1 MPKATTKSK
10 HYNHQDKPN
19 ASFDTVLDN
28 FVKTGHFK
36 LTNEI
41 VTIELL
47 SYFINYLNLNKPSRP
62 SYELDYRFYLD
73 NVAFDLGVQNLPVN
87 RLEMPIHIFL
97 DKVFSFSPRWSVIG
111 FDNVSILQGK
121 VYSPLSSYFIL
132 AFLAGFA
139 PLEDGS
145 TDLAVTKAL
154 IITNAE
160 FHQWAWMRFL
170 TKRPTFWHLTLE
182 LLPNEDEA
190 DNIMVLCQ
198 ALHYAKIQ
206 AVNLG
211 NTNISA
217 EGYQNLY
224 ELLSKNYFIEK
235 LQIKEPTDPESLVIF
250 KKIKECLSEDRTG
263 KQRFDMERFNQAEF
277 LRLFSQA
284 KNARQHETD
293 ESEISRLEKEIKFIL
308 EEKTRKSISISKK
321 RFPLATKLIPKAHAV
336 YCDHAEYI
344 LGRLPLFRLDLNQ
357 TVNQVNTLGYY
368 LLEEALRSNDH
379 FMMNCL
385 LDNGTA
391 NLFEQQSDEKPIL
404 MQIYENEDFKQ
415 TILDHIYSRETLIS
429 MAEEV
434 LKNYSESK
442 KIMLELGHS
451 LINYTKRLEKIIYSY
466 KLSGFERLLNRLKER
481 FELAN
486 PSKQRERE
494 FIEIYWRIGKSLI
507 LFHNAGKV
515 TGESISNAKSTLDE
529 IIAISKNADLG
540 WLRGSSLH
548 DKLTRRLELLKEDM
562 NTNINSLRVKDEHK
576 PIKKVFNR
584 GTGHLETSFTN
595 FNIKSPS
602 SEVSE
607 LDEPGPSTRCSSR
620 R

>member
-1 MPKATTKSK
+1 MPKATTKTK
-10 HYNHQDKPN
+10 HYNQQDKPN
-19 ASFDTVLDN
+19 SFFDTVLDN
-28 FVKTGHFK
+28 FIKTGFFK

-47 SYFINYLNLNKPSRP
+47 SYFINYLNLNKPARF
-62 SYELDYRFYLD
+62 SYGLDYRFYLD
-73 NVAFDLGVQNLPVN
+73 NVTFDLGVQNLPVD

-97 DKVFSFSPRWSVIG
+97 DKVFSCSPRWNVIG
-111 FDNVSILQGK
+111 FNNVSILQGE

-132 AFLAGFA
+132 VFLARFA

-145 TDLAVTKAL
+145 IELAITKAL

-170 TKRPTFWHLTLE
+170 TKRPTFWQLTLE
-182 LLPNEDEA
+182 LLPNEDET
-190 DNIMVLCQ
+190 DNIMVLGQ

-263 KQRFDMERFNQAEF
+263 KQRFDVERFNQTEF

-308 EEKTRKSISISKK
+308 EEKKRKSITISKE
-321 RFPLATKLIPKAHAV
+321 RFPLKCELIPEAHAV
-336 YCDHAEYI
+336 YYDHAEYI

-357 TVNQVNTLGYY
+357 SVPNQTSTLGYC
-368 LLEEALRSNDH
+368 LLEEALRNNDH

-385 LDNGTA
+385 LDNGNA
-391 NLFEQQSDEKPIL
+391 NLFEQQGEEKPIL
-404 MQIYENEDFKQ
+404 IQIYENEDFKHA
-415 TILDHIYSRETLIS
+415 ILKHISYRKTLVS
-429 MAEEV
+429 MAEQI
-434 LKNYSESK
+434 LQNYPESE
-442 KIMLELGHS
+442 KIMVDMANS
-451 LINYTKRLEKIIYSY
+451 LTNYPKRLEKIIYSH
-466 KLSGFERLLNRLKER
+466 KLSDFERLLNQLKER
-481 FELAN
+481 YNLSR
-486 PSKQRERE
+486 PSKERDQE
-494 FIEIYWRIGKSLI
+494 FIEIYWRVGKSLI
-507 LFHNAGKV
+507 QFHNAGKV
-515 TGESISNAKSTLDE
+515 TVQSISNAQSTQNE
-529 IIAISKNADLG
+529 ITAISKNADLG
-540 WLRGSSLH
+540 WLHGSKLH
-548 DKLTRRLELLKEDM
+548 YKLTRRLDLLKKDM
-562 NTNINSLRVKDEHK
+562 SKN
-576 PIKKVFNR
+576 IKK
-584 GTGHLETSFTN
+584 L
-595 FNIKSPS
+595 S
-602 SEVSE
+602 SELSE
-607 LDEPGPSTRCSSR
+607 LDEPGPSTRFSPR
-620 R
+620 H

>member
-1 MPKATTKSK
+1 
-10 HYNHQDKPN
+10 
-19 ASFDTVLDN
+19 
-28 FVKTGHFK
+28 
-36 LTNEI
+36 
-41 VTIELL
+41 
-47 SYFINYLNLNKPSRP
+47 
-62 SYELDYRFYLD
+62 
-73 NVAFDLGVQNLPVN
+73 
-87 RLEMPIHIFL
+87 
-97 DKVFSFSPRWSVIG
+97 
-111 FDNVSILQGK
+111 
-121 VYSPLSSYFIL
+121 
-132 AFLAGFA
+132 
-139 PLEDGS
+139 
-145 TDLAVTKAL
+145 
-154 IITNAE
+154 
-160 FHQWAWMRFL
+160 
-170 TKRPTFWHLTLE
+170 
-182 LLPNEDEA
+182 
-190 DNIMVLCQ
+190 
-198 ALHYAKIQ
+198 YAKIQ

-211 NTNISA
+211 NANISA

-224 ELLSKNYFIEK
+224 ELLTKNYFIEK

-263 KQRFDMERFNQAEF
+263 KQRFDVERFNQAEF

-321 RFPLATKLIPKAHAV
+321 RFPLAIKLIPEVHAV
-336 YCDHAEYI
+336 YYDHAEYI

-357 TVNQVNTLGYY
+357 TVDNQVNTLGYY

-415 TILDHIYSRETLIS
+415 AILDHIYSRETLIS
-429 MAEEV
+429 MAEEI
-434 LKNYSESK
+434 LKNYSKSK
-442 KIMLELGHS
+442 EIMLELGQS

-466 KLSGFERLLNRLKER
+466 QLSGFERLLNRLKDR
-481 FELAN
+481 YNLSR
-486 PSKQRERE
+486 PSKERDQE

-515 TGESISNAKSTLDE
+515 TGESISNAQSTLNE
-529 IIAISKNADLG
+529 VTAISENADLG
-540 WLRGSSLH
+540 WLRGSKLH
-548 DKLTRRLELLKEDM
+548 DQLTERLDLLKKDM
-562 NTNINSLRVKDEHK
+562 GKNIKLLASGNVGEEKNK
-576 PIKKVFNR
+576 PTKKVFSR
-584 GTGHLETSFTN
+584 GTGRLETSFTN